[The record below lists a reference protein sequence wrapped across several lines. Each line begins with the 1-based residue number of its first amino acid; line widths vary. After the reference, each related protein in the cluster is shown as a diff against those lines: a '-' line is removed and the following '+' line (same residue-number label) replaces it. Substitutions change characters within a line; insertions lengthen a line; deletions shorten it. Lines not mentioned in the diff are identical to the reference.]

1 MSKWAT
7 VTLEGV
13 TTDGS
18 DGLRRGPFGGA
29 IKKDSFVPD
38 GYKIYEQRHAIYGDF
53 EAGSYFI
60 GDRRYRELKSFAVM
74 PGDLIVS
81 CSGTLGRVAIVP
93 SGAKPGIINQA
104 LLRIRPKPDV
114 LSSRFFK
121 MLLETPEIQSRL
133 FGSAGGSAIKNVR
146 PLSEIRK
153 VEFQLPP
160 LAEQRRIAEG
170 LDRAEVLRA
179 KRRAALA
186 QLDTLTQSIF
196 HHIFGDPAANP
207 MGWPIRRIGD
217 LLLSATYGTSKK
229 AAATGEF
236 AVLRMNNITRTG
248 EMDLNDLK
256 YMDLDTSEQSRYLVT
271 KGDVLFN
278 RTNSA
283 ELVGKTAIVRELQ
296 PMAYAGYL
304 VRLRVNA
311 ENDPEYLVRFLN
323 TGYAKKMLRGMCKSI
338 IGMANIN
345 AKEIQ
350 EVKVAQPPKKLQGD
364 FARRVTAI
372 EKLRASHRASLTKL
386 DTLFAVL
393 QYRAFRGEL

>member
-93 SGAKPGIINQA
+93 WGAKPGIINQA

-160 LAEQRRIAEG
+160 LAEQRRIAEV

-196 HHIFGDPAANP
+196 HHLFGDPDANP
-207 MGWPIRRIGD
+207 KGWPIRRIGD

-311 ENDPEYLVRFLN
+311 KNDPEYLVRFLN

-372 EKLRASHRASLTKL
+372 EKLRASHRASLTRL